1 MIRSKPVIN
10 LLALEYANE
19 LMTHPS
25 VDAGNTDQP
34 YMPRSPEEVIS
45 SGDYDT
51 DLDIMIGFT
60 EDESLI
66 GTQIFIPAP
75 DLFAVLRDLWDIA
88 GPYALL
94 QKHTS
99 EATEE
104 DVELA
109 TRILEHYCG
118 PLEELDSK
126 QFDNFTKMASDSF
139 FFYGVHKF
147 LSLHKQ
153 NAHGNIFFYRD
164 KYIVSS
170 DLMNLCFPTMLTSGR
185 ASQCVG
191 PGSS

>member
-1 MIRSKPVIN
+1 MIN

-25 VDAGNTDQP
+25 IDGSHTDQP

-66 GTQIFIPAP
+66 GTQIFLPAP
-75 DLFAVLRDLWDIA
+75 DLFAVLRDLWAIA

-118 PLEELDSK
+118 PLEQLDSK
-126 QFDNFTKMASDSF
+126 QFDNFTNMASDSF

-147 LSLHKQ
+147 LSLHTQ

-164 KYIVSS
+164 KYIVSW
-170 DLMNLCFPTMLTSGR
+170 NLQGIFVYLKRMSLPGR

-191 PGSS
+191 PGSPRR

>member
-1 MIRSKPVIN
+1 MIN

-25 VDAGNTDQP
+25 VDQGNTDQP
-34 YMPRSPEEVIS
+34 YMPRSPEEAIT

-51 DLDIMIGFT
+51 ELDIMIGFT

-75 DLFAVLRDLWDIA
+75 DLFAVIRDLWAIA

-99 EATEE
+99 EITEE
-104 DVELA
+104 DVKLA
-109 TRILEHYCG
+109 TSILEHYCG
-118 PLEELDSK
+118 PLAELDSS
-126 QFDNFTKMASDSF
+126 QFDNFTNMASDSF

-147 LSLHKQ
+147 LCLHTQHSQGKT
-153 NAHGNIFFYRD
+153 FFYRD
-164 KYIVSS
+164 KYIVS
-170 DLMNLCFPTMLTSGR
+170 
-185 ASQCVG
+185 AYI
-191 PGSS
+191 